1 MSIVKK
7 IPMLVF
13 SYVHDHGMDKDS
25 LSVEDFVLAQDIE
38 TRMTSV
44 FHINNKKVNGKDT
57 SFKFYDVKQM
67 ELLRDRI
74 DYLCVCKPL
83 IGRDK
88 AKSWVYS
95 MSRDI
100 EKEKKEISINKVFDK
115 LKEDSSKLVDP
126 LKKECIAVARK
137 LIPQLPKNFDIK
149 VTLDWD
155 RSRKHSYGFYEE
167 INLSEDGLVQCEVIL
182 AMKSFFSPTGKPLN
196 LTREEYSSFK
206 NDPDIG
212 QFSTKIWQF
221 HMLTMF
227 CHQAAHGIQE
237 FCQHELEMGSKYSIH
252 HGEGFESLYR
262 AFRKE
267 IVNPRLSKQ
276 KIKVGRK

>member
-25 LSVEDFVLAQDIE
+25 LSAEDFVLAQDIE

-57 SFKFYDVKQM
+57 SFKFSDVKQM

-100 EKEKKEISINKVFDK
+100 EKEKKKFQLIKF
-115 LKEDSSKLVDP
+115 LTSSRKIPVSLLIL
-126 LKKECIAVARK
+126 LKKNV
-137 LIPQLPKNFDIK
+137 
-149 VTLDWD
+149 
-155 RSRKHSYGFYEE
+155 SR
-167 INLSEDGLVQCEVIL
+167 
-182 AMKSFFSPTGKPLN
+182 
-196 LTREEYSSFK
+196 
-206 NDPDIG
+206 
-212 QFSTKIWQF
+212 
-221 HMLTMF
+221 
-227 CHQAAHGIQE
+227 
-237 FCQHELEMGSKYSIH
+237 
-252 HGEGFESLYR
+252 
-262 AFRKE
+262 
-267 IVNPRLSKQ
+267 
-276 KIKVGRK
+276 